1 MARTVSIGTQDFEKM
16 IQRNCFYVDK
26 TGFIKEWWESEDEV
40 TLITRPRRFG
50 KTLNM
55 SMLNCFFSNKYAD
68 RGELFEKL
76 EIWKDGK
83 YREIQGTYPVIF
95 LSFAGVKGNTFELSK
110 KQIYDKIIELYESNR
125 FLLKSDCMSDTEKA
139 RYISFLEKPLEED
152 VSFKLN
158 ELSNYL
164 SRYYGKKVIILL
176 DEYDTPMQEAYVN
189 GYWEELV
196 AFTRSLFNSTF
207 KTNPYLERAIMTG
220 ITTAEYSAVRKFA
233 KQTSNGSAK
242 AETMS
247 KESIFSDLNNLEVVT
262 TLTPKYETA
271 FGFTEEEVFKALDEQ
286 GLSDKKN
293 DVKIWYDGF
302 RFGSKNDIYNP
313 WSIINCLDKKKIALY
328 WAESSSNG
336 LINSLVQK
344 GSSNIK
350 MMVEELINGSTI
362 NVPIDEQIVFS
373 ELDYSEDAVWSLML
387 ASGYL
392 KVVSSEELNLIRESD
407 NEYELALTNREI
419 LFMFKKM
426 ILRWFSPAKNETN
439 EFIKALISGDIESMN
454 EYMNDVALRTF
465 SSFDTGKHTSEKK
478 APENLASC
486 YDCQGVANGSSL
498 NYSSNLYAMTEQS
511 SRFFHGFVLGLMVD
525 QSENYIITSN
535 RESGFGRYDIMLEP
549 KDKQTQK
556 YPGIVIEFKVIN
568 PRKENSLEE
577 TVEAALKQIE
587 DRNYDTELI
596 NRGVNKENIH
606 HYGFAFK
613 SKEVLIDGN

>member
-95 LSFAGVKGNTFELSK
+95 LSFAEIKQNNYQDTIAKIK
-110 KQIYDKIIELYESNR
+110 KILCSLYQSFM
-125 FLLKSDCMSDTEKA
+125 FLKDWDGLTDEEKNNLKRISEDMSDVTA
-139 RYISFLEKPLEED
+139 QSA
-152 VSFKLN
+152 LN

-176 DEYDTPMQEAYVN
+176 DEYDTPMQEAYTN

-220 ITTAEYSAVRKFA
+220 ITRV
-233 KQTSNGSAK
+233 
-242 AETMS
+242 S

-262 TLTPKYETA
+262 TLSSKYTTA
-271 FGFTEEEVFKALDEQ
+271 FGFTEQEVFNALDEF
-286 GLSDKKN
+286 GLSAQKGE
-293 DVKIWYDGF
+293 VKAWYDGF
-302 RFGSKNDIYNP
+302 MFGKQKDIYNP
-313 WSIINCLDKKKIALY
+313 WSIINFLDKKEYNPY

-336 LINSLVQK
+336 LIN
-344 GSSNIK
+344 
-350 MMVEELINGSTI
+350 ELIRTGSTKTKETMETLI
-362 NVPIDEQIVFS
+362 LGGVVEKNIDEQIVFGQ
-373 ELDYSEDAVWSLML
+373 LKTNKDAVWSLLL

-392 KVVSSEELNLIRESD
+392 RIERFRTIGKLNKKIYSLK
-407 NEYELALTNREI
+407 LTNYEVMQ
-419 LFMFKKM
+419 MFGAM
-426 ILRWFSPAKNETN
+426 IEQWFGGDNVPYN
-439 EFIKALISGDIESMN
+439 EFVEAMLSADLESMN
-454 EYMNDVALRTF
+454 EYMSRVTTNII
-465 SSFDTGKHTSEKK
+465 SYFDTGNSPSDEE
-478 APENLASC
+478 PE
-486 YDCQGVANGSSL
+486 
-498 NYSSNLYAMTEQS
+498 
-511 SRFFHGFVLGLMVD
+511 RFYHGFVLGLMVD
-525 QSENYIITSN
+525 QIDNYIITSN

-549 KDKQTQK
+549 IDKNNVH
-556 YPGIVIEFKVIN
+556 YPGIIIEFKVIN

-587 DRNYDTELI
+587 EKNYDAELI
-596 NRGVNKENIH
+596 KRGVKAENIH

-613 SKEVLIDGN
+613 GKKVLIEGK

>member
-220 ITTAEYSAVRKFA
+220 ITRV
-233 KQTSNGSAK
+233 
-242 AETMS
+242 S
-247 KESIFSDLNNLEVVT
+247 KESIFSDLNNLKVITVT
-262 TLTPKYETA
+262 SGEYSKC
-271 FGFTEEEVFKALDEQ
+271 FGFTEKEVFDALDEQ
-286 GLSDKKN
+286 GLSDEKEK
-293 DVKIWYDGF
+293 VKLWYDGF
-302 RFGSKNDIYNP
+302 TFGKSKDIYNP
-313 WSIINCLDKKKIALY
+313 WSIINFLDEKNYKTY
-328 WAESSSNG
+328 WADSSSNG
-336 LINSLVQK
+336 LINSLVK
-344 GSSNIK
+344 TGSSYIK
-350 MMVEELINGSTI
+350 MMMETLLKGETI
-362 NVPIDEQIVFS
+362 DVPIDEQIVFS
-373 ELDYSEDAVWSLML
+373 QLDYSEDAVWSLML

-392 KVVSSEELNLIRESD
+392 KVISSDKLTGDRTKSVM
-407 NEYELALTNREI
+407 YKLALTNFEI
-419 LFMFKKM
+419 KLMFEDM

-439 EFIKALISGDIESMN
+439 EFIKALICGDIESMN
-454 EYMNDVALRTF
+454 AYMNKVALKTI
-465 SSFDTGKHTSEKK
+465 SYFDTGNVPSDEE
-478 APENLASC
+478 PE
-486 YDCQGVANGSSL
+486 
-498 NYSSNLYAMTEQS
+498 
-511 SRFFHGFVLGLMVD
+511 RFFHGFVLGLMVD

-549 KDKQTQK
+549 KDKQSQK